1 MNIRLLPPDGILE
14 TTIDLPLSKSVS
26 ARALVINALT
36 QPQAVI
42 RPEDIAQCDDI
53 AALILALGSD
63 HGAIS
68 VGASATAMRLLT
80 AYYAARRGSDVTLGG
95 TESLNARPV
104 AILVDALRALGAD
117 ISYLGEEGYPPLAI
131 KGKDLSG
138 GSITIDATESSQHV
152 SALMLIAPL
161 LAEPLQITLA
171 GNAVSMPYIRMTAQM
186 MERCGAA
193 VTIERDVITTA
204 PAQYRAPS
212 TPLRE
217 RDWSAAAFW
226 YEIAAV
232 TAGWVTL
239 RGMHHK
245 ALQGDAAIADIF
257 PRLGVLTE
265 WTDEG
270 AELSATPDLYSR
282 LDLDVSDIPDTVP
295 ALVATCCLIGV
306 PFTLKGVGR
315 LRIKESDR
323 VGALIAEMA
332 KIGCPLTMEGSDT
345 LVWEGTRLP
354 ITEMP
359 VFDSHGDHRIA
370 MALAAVSCFVPDIII
385 KGAEAVSKSYPDFW
399 ADMQEAGFTIADAD
413 ADAPDNAREDTTG
426 EEAPQA

>member
-1 MNIRLLPPDGILE
+1 MNIKLLPPDGILE
-14 TTIDLPLSKSVS
+14 TTVELPLSKSVS

-36 QPQAVI
+36 EPPAVI

-53 AALILALGSD
+53 SALILALGSD
-63 HGAIS
+63 HGHVS

-80 AYYAARRGSDVTLGG
+80 AYYAARRGSDVVISGSEGL
-95 TESLNARPV
+95 LARPV
-104 AILVDALRALGAD
+104 GILVDALRAMGAD
-117 ISYLGEEGYPPLAI
+117 ISYQGAEGYPPLAI

-138 GSITIDATESSQHV
+138 GSITIEASESSQYV

-161 LAEPLQITLA
+161 LSETLQITLA
-171 GNAVSMPYIRMTAQM
+171 GETVSMPYIRMTAQM
-186 MERCGAA
+186 MERCGVSVA
-193 VTIERDVITTA
+193 IERDVITIEPMA
-204 PAQYRAPS
+204 YRPPS

-239 RGMHHK
+239 SDMHPK
-245 ALQGDAAIADIF
+245 AMQGDAVIAEIF

-265 WTDEG
+265 WSDEG

-282 LDLDVSDIPDTVP
+282 LDLDVSDMPDTVP
-295 ALVATCCLIGV
+295 AMVATCCLIGV
-306 PFTLKGVGR
+306 PFRLKGAGR
-315 LRIKESDR
+315 LRIKECDR
-323 VGALIAEMA
+323 VAALISEMA
-332 KIGCPLTMEGSDT
+332 KIGCPLTMEGGDT

-370 MALAAVSCFVPDIII
+370 MALAAVSCFVPGIVI
-385 KGAEAVSKSYPDFW
+385 KGAEAVSKSYPSFW
-399 ADMQEAGFTIADAD
+399 ADMQEAGFTIMDAD
-413 ADAPDNAREDTTG
+413 SPEENDATTE
-426 EEAPQA
+426 EEAAPA